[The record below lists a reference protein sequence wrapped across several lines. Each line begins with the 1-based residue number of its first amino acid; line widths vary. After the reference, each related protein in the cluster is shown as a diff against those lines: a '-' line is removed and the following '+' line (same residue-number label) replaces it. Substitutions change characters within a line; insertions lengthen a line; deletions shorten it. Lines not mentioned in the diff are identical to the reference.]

1 MLSELFTLLFD
12 FRPPQRAWFSVLRLA
27 PLAAAGAVPLKK
39 QAELFFPP
47 DFADDFPV
55 SMQVRLQTTR
65 HSSPLLS
72 GPALISTYHHV
83 GPSVP
88 GLSGCL
94 ISRLDEGPLSG

>member
-1 MLSELFTLLFD
+1 
-12 FRPPQRAWFSVLRLA
+12 
-27 PLAAAGAVPLKK
+27 
-39 QAELFFPP
+39 
-47 DFADDFPV
+47 
-55 SMQVRLQTTR
+55 MQVRLQTTR